1 MTLTTQFMTMA
12 SMIGMGALFGAML
25 DTYQRFLQRP
35 KRKHWLVFINDL
47 LFWIIQALVI
57 FYVLFLVNKGD
68 FRFYILL
75 ALICGFAAYQSLIKR
90 IYLRLLEWLI
100 LFAVQTATIIRQ
112 AINLLVIKPVIGL
125 FQLVMLTILFLGRG
139 LFTLVK
145 FIFKIVLFSIKF
157 LSKPIGLILLTI
169 WKVLPKRFKKNVET
183 FYNKTAGFFL
193 KLQNYIRKCINW
205 WKKRKK

>member
-25 DTYQRFLQRP
+25 DTYQRFLQRS
-35 KRKHWLVFINDL
+35 KRKHWLVFINDI

-57 FYVLFLVNKGD
+57 FYVLFLVNRGE

-90 IYLRLLEWLI
+90 IYLRLLEWMI
-100 LFAVQTATIIRQ
+100 LFVVHTANIIRQ
-112 AINLLVIKPVIGL
+112 VLSLLVVKPVIGL
-125 FQLVMLTILFLGRG
+125 FQLAMFTILFIGRG

-145 FIFKIVLFSIKF
+145 FIFKIVLLSIKF
-157 LSKPIGLILLTI
+157 LSKPIRLILLKI

-183 FYNKTAGFFL
+183 FYNKTAGFFS
-193 KLQNYIRKCINW
+193 KIKNYIRKCVNW

>member
-25 DTYQRFLQRP
+25 DTYQRFLQRS
-35 KRKHWLVFINDL
+35 KRKHWLVFINDI

-57 FYVLFLVNKGD
+57 FYVLFLVNRGD

-75 ALICGFAAYQSLIKR
+75 ALLCGFAAYQSLIKR

-100 LFAVQTATIIRQ
+100 LFVVYTANIIRQ
-112 AINLLVIKPVIGL
+112 AISLLVIKPVIGL
-125 FQLVMLTILFLGRG
+125 FQLVMFTILFIGRG

-145 FIFKIVLFSIKF
+145 FIFKIVLLSITF
-157 LSKPIGLILLTI
+157 LLKPIRLILLKV
-169 WKVLPKRFKKNVET
+169 WKVLPKGFKKNVET
-183 FYNKTAGFFL
+183 FYNKTAGFFS
-193 KLQNYIRKCINW
+193 KIKNYIRKCVNW
-205 WKKRKK
+205 WKKREK